1 MKKIVGNH
9 VSVGRAQLKTSERV
23 LVARLTKFSLFAG
36 MSGEMVADVIR
47 RVGGEVRHLSK
58 GETFVYEGTKA
69 KWLVPVLSG
78 QLSIFESGSG
88 GVRHLV
94 RIVEAG
100 QVFGST
106 MVTSNLEYYP
116 GAAVA
121 SEPCEVVLLSIPK
134 IRELWHAGMC
144 QRFFANLYSIV
155 SGQVL
160 ECWRKMS
167 ILSCKKAEDRFMLYL
182 RWYASEVGESDV
194 TLPFA
199 TSEACARYLG
209 VTRTALSL
217 AVNRLVARG
226 EIVHPARNRFV
237 IRGIV

>member
-1 MKKIVGNH
+1 MKG
-9 VSVGRAQLKTSERV
+9 SEMD
-23 LVARLTKFSLFAG
+23 VAERLTKISLFAG
-36 MSGEMVADVIR
+36 MSSEEVADIIR
-47 RVGGEVRHLSK
+47 RIGGEVRHIK
-58 GETFVYEGTKA
+58 KDETFVYEGTKA
-69 KWLVPVLSG
+69 KWVVPVLSG
-78 QLSIFESGSG
+78 RLAIFESGSG
-88 GVRHLV
+88 GVRHPV

-116 GAAVA
+116 GAAIA

-134 IRELWHAGMC
+134 IREHWHAGMC
-144 QRFFANLYSIV
+144 PKFFANLYSIV

-199 TSEACARYLG
+199 NSEACASYLG

-226 EIVHPARNRFV
+226 EIFHPARSRFV

>member
-1 MKKIVGNH
+1 MSTRKAKDGSGDGKPVGVDPRLERFRLFSGIPAAEIAEIVRRIGSG
-9 VSVGRAQLKTSERV
+9 VRR
-23 LVARLTKFSLFAG
+23 FAK
-36 MSGEMVADVIR
+36 
-47 RVGGEVRHLSK
+47 GEVI
-58 GETFVYEGTKA
+58 VYEGTKA
-69 KWLVPVLSG
+69 KWVVPVLSG
-78 QLSIFESGSG
+78 RLEILESGASG
-88 GVRHLV
+88 GRHLARV
-94 RIVEAG
+94 VEAG
-100 QVFGST
+100 QLFGST
-106 MVTSNLEYYP
+106 MVTSNHEYYP

-121 SEPCEVVLLSIPK
+121 AETSEVVFLSIPK
-134 IRELWHAGMC
+134 IKELWYAGTSPK
-144 QRFFANLYSIV
+144 FFANLYTIV

-199 TSEACARYLG
+199 TSEECARYLG

-217 AVNRLVARG
+217 AITRLVKRG
-226 EIVHPARNRFV
+226 EIVHPCRSRFV

>member
-1 MKKIVGNH
+1 MMQRKELGGLVERLAKI
-9 VSVGRAQLKTSERV
+9 R
-23 LVARLTKFSLFAG
+23 LFAG
-36 MSGEMVADVIR
+36 MPREEIAEVVRLI
-47 RVGGEVRHLSK
+47 GGEVRRFAK
-58 GETFVYEGTKA
+58 GEALVYEGTKA
-69 KWLVPVLSG
+69 KWVVPILSG
-78 QLSIFESGSG
+78 RITIFESGSC
-88 GVRHLV
+88 GVRHSV
-94 RIVEAG
+94 RVVGAG

-121 SEPCEVVLLSIPK
+121 AEPSEVVFLSIPK
-134 IRELWHAGMC
+134 IRELWHAGTC
-144 QRFFANLYSIV
+144 PKFFANLYSIV

-167 ILSCKKAEDRFMLYL
+167 ILSCKKTEDRFMLYL

-199 TSEACARYLG
+199 TSEDCARYLG

-217 AVNRLVARG
+217 AIQRLVARG
-226 EIVHPARNRFV
+226 EIVHPGRSRFV
-237 IRGIV
+237 ICGIV

>member
-1 MKKIVGNH
+1 MKK
-9 VSVGRAQLKTSERV
+9 SERS
-23 LVARLTKFSLFAG
+23 LAERLMKFRLFTG
-36 MSGEMVADVIR
+36 MSREEITTVVGI
-47 RVGGEVRHLSK
+47 VGGEIRSFRK
-58 GETFVYEGTKA
+58 GEVVVYEGTKA
-69 KWLVPVLSG
+69 KWVVPVLSG
-78 QLSIFESGSG
+78 RLTIFESGSG
-88 GVRHLV
+88 GVRRSV

-100 QVFGST
+100 QLFGST

-121 SEPCEVVLLSIPK
+121 NEASEVVFFEIAK
-134 IRELWHAGMC
+134 IRKLWHEPKYAK
-144 QRFFANLYSIV
+144 FFENLYSIV

-199 TSEACARYLG
+199 TSEDCARYLG

-217 AVNRLVARG
+217 AIRRLIGRG
-226 EIVHPARNRFV
+226 EIVHPGHSRFV
-237 IRGIV
+237 ICGIV

>member
-1 MKKIVGNH
+1 MKKNEKLL
-9 VSVGRAQLKTSERV
+9 AER
-23 LVARLTKFSLFAG
+23 LAKFRLFEG
-36 MSGEMVADVIR
+36 MSREEIAAVVVALDGEARSFRKSEVI
-47 RVGGEVRHLSK
+47 
-58 GETFVYEGTKA
+58 VYEGTKA
-69 KWLVPVLSG
+69 KWVVPVLSG
-78 QLSIFESGSG
+78 RLTIFESGSG
-88 GVRHLV
+88 GVRRPMRV
-94 RIVEAG
+94 VEAG
-100 QVFGST
+100 HVFGST

-121 SEPCEVVLLSIPK
+121 AEACEVVFLSIPK
-134 IRELWHAGMC
+134 IRDLWYAGTSPK
-144 QRFFANLYSIV
+144 FFANLYSIV

-199 TSEACARYLG
+199 TSEDCAHYLG

-217 AVNRLVARG
+217 AIRRLVGRG
-226 EIVHPARNRFV
+226 EIVHPGHSRFV
-237 IRGIV
+237 ICGIV

>member
-1 MKKIVGNH
+1 MKKDDRQLAERLAKVRLFSGMLREELAEVVGFLD
-9 VSVGRAQLKTSERV
+9 GE
-23 LVARLTKFSLFAG
+23 ARSFRK
-36 MSGEMVADVIR
+36 
-47 RVGGEVRHLSK
+47 GEVV
-58 GETFVYEGTKA
+58 VYEGTKA
-69 KWLVPVLSG
+69 KWVVPVLSG
-78 QLSIFESGSG
+78 RLTIFESGSG
-88 GVRHLV
+88 GVRRPMRV
-94 RIVEAG
+94 VEAG
-100 QVFGST
+100 QLFGST

-121 SEPCEVVLLSIPK
+121 VEPSEVVFLSIPK
-134 IRELWHAGMC
+134 IRELWYAG
-144 QRFFANLYSIV
+144 RSPKFFANLYSIV

-199 TSEACARYLG
+199 TSEDCAHYLG

-217 AVNRLVARG
+217 AIRRLIVRG
-226 EIVHPARNRFV
+226 EIVHPGHSRFV

>member
-1 MKKIVGNH
+1 MRKNEKLL
-9 VSVGRAQLKTSERV
+9 AER
-23 LVARLTKFSLFAG
+23 LAKFRLFAG
-36 MSGEMVADVIR
+36 MSREEITTVVGI
-47 RVGGEVRHLSK
+47 VGGEIRSFRK
-58 GETFVYEGTKA
+58 GEVVVYEGTKA
-69 KWLVPVLSG
+69 KWVVPVLSG
-78 QLSIFESGSG
+78 RLTIFESGSG
-88 GVRHLV
+88 GVRHSMRV
-94 RIVEAG
+94 VEAG
-100 QVFGST
+100 HIFGST
-106 MVTSNLEYYP
+106 MVTSNHEYYP

-121 SEPCEVVLLSIPK
+121 SEASEVVFFEIAK
-134 IRELWHAGMC
+134 IRRLWHEPKYAK
-144 QRFFANLYSIV
+144 FFENLYSIV

-199 TSEACARYLG
+199 TSEDCAHYLG

-217 AVNRLVARG
+217 AIRRLVGRG
-226 EIVHPARNRFV
+226 EIVHPGHSRFV

>member
-1 MKKIVGNH
+1 MRKNEKLL
-9 VSVGRAQLKTSERV
+9 AER
-23 LVARLTKFSLFAG
+23 LAKFRLFAG
-36 MSGEMVADVIR
+36 MSREEITTVVGI
-47 RVGGEVRHLSK
+47 VGGEIRSFRK
-58 GETFVYEGTKA
+58 GEVVVYEGTKA
-69 KWLVPVLSG
+69 KWVVPVLSG
-78 QLSIFESGSG
+78 RLTIFESGSG
-88 GVRHLV
+88 GVRHSMRV
-94 RIVEAG
+94 VEAG
-100 QVFGST
+100 HIFGST
-106 MVTSNLEYYP
+106 MVTSNHEYYP

-121 SEPCEVVLLSIPK
+121 SEASEVVFFEIAK
-134 IRELWHAGMC
+134 IRRLWHEPKYAK
-144 QRFFANLYSIV
+144 FFENLYSIV

-199 TSEACARYLG
+199 TSEDCAHYLG

-217 AVNRLVARG
+217 AIQRLVGRG
-226 EIVHPARNRFV
+226 EIAHPSRSRFV

>member
-1 MKKIVGNH
+1 MRKNEKLL
-9 VSVGRAQLKTSERV
+9 AER
-23 LVARLTKFSLFAG
+23 LAKFRLFAG
-36 MSGEMVADVIR
+36 MSREEITTVVGI
-47 RVGGEVRHLSK
+47 VGGEIRSFRK
-58 GETFVYEGTKA
+58 GEVVVYEGTKA
-69 KWLVPVLSG
+69 KWVVPVLSG
-78 QLSIFESGSG
+78 RLTIFESGSG
-88 GVRHLV
+88 GVRHSMRV
-94 RIVEAG
+94 VEAG
-100 QVFGST
+100 HIFGST
-106 MVTSNLEYYP
+106 MVTSNHEYYP

-121 SEPCEVVLLSIPK
+121 SEASEVVFFEIAK
-134 IRELWHAGMC
+134 IRRLWHEPKYAK
-144 QRFFANLYSIV
+144 FFENLYSIV

-199 TSEACARYLG
+199 TSEDCAHYLG

-217 AVNRLVARG
+217 AIRRLVGRG
-226 EIVHPARNRFV
+226 EIAHPSRSRFV

>member
-1 MKKIVGNH
+1 MEKSENNLAERLKK
-9 VSVGRAQLKTSERV
+9 TP
-23 LVARLTKFSLFAG
+23 LFAG
-36 MSGEMVADVIR
+36 MACEEVDDVVR
-47 RVGGEVRHLSK
+47 LVGGYVRHFKK
-58 GETFVYEGTKA
+58 GEVIVYEGTKA
-69 KWLVPVLSG
+69 KWVVPVLTG
-78 QLSIFESGSG
+78 RLTIFESGSG
-88 GVRHLV
+88 GVRHPV
-94 RIVEAG
+94 RVISGGEG
-100 QVFGST
+100 VFGST

-121 SEPCEVVLLSIPK
+121 TEPSEVVFLSISK
-134 IRELWHAGMC
+134 IRELWYVGTHPKL
-144 QRFFANLYSIV
+144 FANLYSIV

-199 TSEACARYLG
+199 NSEDCARYLC

-217 AVNRLVARG
+217 AINRLVARG
-226 EIVHPARNRFV
+226 EIVHPGRSRFV
-237 IRGIV
+237 ICGIV